1 MGRACTEVA
10 FSVEIR
16 EEKQQVGSPAA
27 QHPVGS
33 MCLVREIISV
43 IKDFKLPRF
52 ELR

>member
-27 QHPVGS
+27 TTSCGKHVP
-33 MCLVREIISV
+33 CERDYISY
-43 IKDFKLPRF
+43 KTL
-52 ELR
+52 